1 MQFQSLEELNIAVR
15 APNDSHGGIA
25 VRALNDANGCT
36 ARSSHVAED
45 GRMALAPLVKLRTR
59 RIDRMTNGTMCRR
72 KWVRGTVGV
81 RTKSND

>member
-1 MQFQSLEELNIAVR
+1 MQFQSLGELNIAVR
-15 APNDSHGGIA
+15 APNDAHGGIA
-25 VRALNDANGCT
+25 FRALNDANGCT
-36 ARSSHVAED
+36 ARSNHVAED

-59 RIDRMTNGTMCRR
+59 RIDRMPSGTMRRR